1 MIGSFWEEQRS
12 SSSRPSGKT
21 IYWLGLV
28 LRASV
33 GMWPRKEYA
42 ESMNR
47 QPDNFQYRVQHLFTL
62 EMDGQQVRGVDDC
75 VARLKQLDA
84 RGRIWAQDMILE
96 ARGVYLQLS
105 DIETKVG
112 TPPTQEHNEELET
125 LPLARISDIQAVLDS
140 CTYNSLLMVAVQEGS
155 RSKVFMFQCEEVG
168 AENIRDDLKS
178 TIQHRKGEASNQLQ
192 RNQHSI
198 RSDLEN
204 ILGQEVRRSFRNTEP
219 PPMQPERYVPPPEQP
234 PPQRNDPDREHRLP
248 FAPQEDPRRGREA
261 SPLPPYTETDRSVE
275 IFNHIVADLELFME
289 KVSAA
294 IPMQVK
300 GKKSKQKKGK
310 GAVAMPPTDEFISC
324 LEKIKYGFNIMGKV
338 NGQISN
344 PSAAEFVH
352 ILFSTLSFSTLRL
365 MAQEVTPEEDQLWQ
379 SLGDAWNIPS
389 SVGDP
394 LPSTASTTSSQ
405 ELHDWPQPG
414 SLPGL
419 TLLLHHVLRSKWPD
433 GDLLPPYVPEFYDGW
448 RPPSPVQALPN
459 ERFVSRSS
467 SQRNQPEQNY
477 GPWDKPPSR
486 SNGPSI
492 YMRVMYDFM
501 ARNPQE
507 LSVMKG
513 EMVQVLDQS
522 RQWWLVR
529 NNSNQ
534 EGHVPHN
541 LLEPLEGD
549 RPPEQPAPRPSTG
562 HQSPPSIKMMS
573 SPNDVKAWLEYKG
586 FSQITVR
593 SLGTLTGAL
602 LLGMTRDELRAVCPE
617 EGGRVFFHLQGVK
630 SALAL
635 ASENGFEAYRGR

>member
-1 MIGSFWEEQRS
+1 MFGNSRFTRDSTSSFSSLQSHGSFWEEQRS

-21 IYWLGLV
+21 IYLQ
-28 LRASV
+28 
-33 GMWPRKEYA
+33 RKEYA

-84 RGRIWAQDMILE
+84 RGRVWAQDMILE

-105 DIETKVG
+105 DIETK
-112 TPPTQEHNEELET
+112 EELET

-234 PPQRNDPDREHRLP
+234 PPQRNDPDREQRLP

-352 ILFSTLSFSTLRL
+352 ILFSTLSFVVSHCPPDLPPSVLIPLLTESTLRL

-379 SLGDAWNIPS
+379 SLGDAWNIP
-389 SVGDP
+389 
-394 LPSTASTTSSQ
+394 
-405 ELHDWPQPG
+405 
-414 SLPGL
+414 
-419 TLLLHHVLRSKWPD
+419 RSKWPD

-562 HQSPPSIKMMS
+562 HQSPPSINMMS

-630 SALAL
+630 SALAVTALKLNQWTMFLKDTNGPL

>member
-1 MIGSFWEEQRS
+1 
-12 SSSRPSGKT
+12 SSRPSGKT
-21 IYWLGLV
+21 IYLQ
-28 LRASV
+28 
-33 GMWPRKEYA
+33 RKEYA

-84 RGRIWAQDMILE
+84 RGRVWAQDMILE

-105 DIETKVG
+105 DIETK
-112 TPPTQEHNEELET
+112 EELET

-168 AENIRDDLKS
+168 VRS
-178 TIQHRKGEASNQLQ
+178 HVQ
-192 RNQHSI
+192 RS
-198 RSDLEN
+198 SP
-204 ILGQEVRRSFRNTEP
+204 G
-219 PPMQPERYVPPPEQP
+219 
-234 PPQRNDPDREHRLP
+234 
-248 FAPQEDPRRGREA
+248 RGRQPSA
-261 SPLPPYTETDRSVE
+261 LSACPLQPVCWTSPGAHILTAHTQLGHAHDTCHTVRGDNVRESPPRVVILTVIFQE

-300 GKKSKQKKGK
+300 GKKSKQKKG
-310 GAVAMPPTDEFISC
+310 VVSHCPPD
-324 LEKIKYGFNIMGKV
+324 LP
-338 NGQISN
+338 
-344 PSAAEFVH
+344 PSVLIPLLTE
-352 ILFSTLSFSTLRL
+352 STLRL

-379 SLGDAWNIPS
+379 SLGDAWNIP
-389 SVGDP
+389 
-394 LPSTASTTSSQ
+394 
-405 ELHDWPQPG
+405 
-414 SLPGL
+414 
-419 TLLLHHVLRSKWPD
+419 RSKWPD

-467 SQRNQPEQNY
+467 SQRNQPEQSIQQRTY
-477 GPWDKPPSR
+477 

-562 HQSPPSIKMMS
+562 HQSPPSINMMS